1 MSRVLV
7 AEDDRQV
14 CTLVGRALSLDHDVT
29 AVCDGR
35 AALAA
40 LCEKAFDAVVCDL
53 RMPHLSGIDLYD
65 LVSAARPLLA
75 TRFVFITGALGLP
88 REAAFLERCH
98 RPVIQKPFQIGF
110 LRSIVSRLT
119 GSEIRPW

>member
-14 CTLVGRALSLDHDVT
+14 CTLVGRALGMDHEVT

-40 LCEKAFDAVVCDL
+40 LCAGTFDAVVCDL
-53 RMPHLSGIDLYD
+53 NMPHLSGMELYD
-65 LVSAARPLLA
+65 LVARTRPDLA

-88 REAAFLERCH
+88 REAAFLERCQ
-98 RPVIQKPFQIGF
+98 RPVLPKPFRVQY
-110 LRSIVSRLT
+110 LRSIVRRLARSR
-119 GSEIRPW
+119 GS